1 MPPRVRRAAPTDL
14 CGVPPIDPRK
24 LVDNST
30 SAALDV
36 LLRDPE
42 LLAPIAAGWREEAVS
57 QGRPSIVMEAYS
69 A

>member
-1 MPPRVRRAAPTDL
+1 MRLPSRSNKRRLAGHLDPGGFWLPEDL
-14 CGVPPIDPRK
+14 
-24 LVDNST
+24 
-30 SAALDV
+30 AALDV